1 MSPSLLDHI
10 YCKLRNTTQIAGTAI
25 FDVSDYLPIFLLL
38 SISINRKSE
47 EQIIRCMKNFN
58 LENFLIDL
66 EEALSPR
73 NFNTGST
80 VHNDFDQ
87 FIHIFQT
94 IINKH
99 APLRKLSRREKQLQ
113 AKPWITRGLL
123 TSIKNKNRMFR
134 KCYKCKDAKLI
145 TQ

>member
-1 MSPSLLDHI
+1 MSSDH
-10 YCKLRNTTQIAGTAI
+10 
-25 FDVSDYLPIFLLL
+25 LPIFLFLST
-38 SISINRKSE
+38 SISRKSE
-47 EQIIRCMKNFN
+47 KQIIRCMKNFD

-66 EEALSPR
+66 EEALSPW

-80 VHNDFDQ
+80 VLNDFDE

-113 AKPWITRGLL
+113 AKPCITRGLL
-123 TSIKNKNRMFR
+123 TSIKNRNRMFR
-134 KCYKCKDAKLI
+134 KCCKCKDAKLI
-145 TQ
+145 AQYKEYTNKLPRLRKIAKQQYYFKLF